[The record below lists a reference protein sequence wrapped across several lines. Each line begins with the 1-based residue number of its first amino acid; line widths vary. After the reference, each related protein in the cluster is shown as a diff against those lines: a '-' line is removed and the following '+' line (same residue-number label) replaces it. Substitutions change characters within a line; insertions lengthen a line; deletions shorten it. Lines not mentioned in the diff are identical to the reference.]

1 MKKGLVIVLFAFGF
15 VFGEPI
21 VFEYTPLYPKGE
33 MGPEYFGFPFI
44 YRTDTTWVNSMSGE
58 IYLKG
63 LIGNLIFWII
73 VIWITSFG
81 INKLKGAFGKA
92 MRILIII
99 FGSLVCLVALTSMV
113 IDWRF
118 HFDHNDMKRDY
129 FIDELEYNKELQ
141 LFWTK

>member
-1 MKKGLVIVLFAFGF
+1 MKKGIIIVLFAFGF

-21 VFEYTPLYPKGE
+21 VFEYIPLYPEGE

-63 LIGNLIFWII
+63 LLGNLIFWGGII
-73 VIWITSFG
+73 LIASFG
-81 INKLKGAFGKA
+81 IDKLKGKFKKATQILTISFGA
-92 MRILIII
+92 
-99 FGSLVCLVALTSMV
+99 LVCLIALTSTA

-118 HFDHNDMKRDY
+118 HFDHNDMKGDY
-129 FIDELEYNKELQ
+129 FINELDYNKELHM
-141 LFWTK
+141 FWEK